1 MDTQDELR
9 VSGVGLSL
17 QRSDEDVD
25 QSQPQRE
32 KGNRLVVGPSILLVK
47 FALQQ
52 NLKHKV
58 DSLEIG
64 FLSFVSHTHTHRQTP
79 RHQRRYLG
87 LDVAKVM
94 RQRQH
99 RKQDVD
105 GSSSQ
110 VRWVNIHL
118 EFGKFPGRLTQRR
131 KCSPGN
137 KDPSGKPPEEVH
149 CIASKHKPVWYNC
162 LQSSDEVGHH
172 HIDPLQVSA
181 KQGGRVEDDGG

>member
-17 QRSDEDVD
+17 QRSDEDID

-32 KGNRLVVGPSILLVK
+32 KGHRLVVGPSILLVK

-64 FLSFVSHTHTHRQTP
+64 FLSFVSHTHRQTP

-137 KDPSGKPPEEVH
+137 KDPSGNHHKKSN
-149 CIASKHKPVWYNC
+149 ASLPSTN
-162 LQSSDEVGHH
+162 LSGT
-172 HIDPLQVSA
+172 IVSRA
-181 KQGGRVEDDGG
+181 AMK